1 MNTTLPITIAYS
13 IIIILIIFVM
23 IFTFVMV
30 INKNI
35 EMIYVL
41 RPYLYALEDKGTLSS
56 SQKVDIEEKL
66 KNIGINNVIIEVDDK
81 DKGFGDI
88 IAVSIIGDSEFRW
101 IIGFL
106 KHESKKI
113 VYEYKRDIIVKKVVN

>member
-23 IFTFVMV
+23 IFAFVMV

-35 EMIYVL
+35 EMIYLL
-41 RPYLYALEDKGTLSS
+41 RPYLYALEDKGTLSL

-81 DKGFGDI
+81 DKRFGDI
-88 IAVSIIGDSEFRW
+88 ISVSVIGDSEFRW
-101 IIGFL
+101 ITGFL
-106 KHESKKI
+106 KHEIKKK